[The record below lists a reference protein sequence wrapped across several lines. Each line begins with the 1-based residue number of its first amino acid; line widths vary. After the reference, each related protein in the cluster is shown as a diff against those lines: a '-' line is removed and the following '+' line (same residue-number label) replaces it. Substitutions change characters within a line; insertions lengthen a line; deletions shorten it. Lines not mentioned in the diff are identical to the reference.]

1 MRYPSGVSK
10 EQKMSVV
17 RKNLA
22 RGMLILF
29 ALAVYCAALNHR
41 RDEVPPG
48 LNNDVAEEGLR
59 GIQLLEAKRLE
70 VINAHGVNAD
80 GRHFGHSMET
90 LYLYLVGGVAR
101 FAGSTPLAVHLT
113 SWCFVLAAIALLCAL
128 VRRLLPDMP
137 AAVPLLLALSSVWL
151 FHYGRSGLR
160 AVTAPVFLLAFVLA
174 LDAVERGAGAKHWR
188 ALLCGALLGASLY
201 GYTAARLLPVAFVLY
216 AAVRLLQYREGRGA
230 RLRSYVWV
238 AAGAFFASI
247 PSIVELARDGRAF
260 LGRGA
265 YVLPAHV
272 PDAARN
278 FLDSLLLPLA
288 YPEYARAVDRTHH
301 FDGVSFGLTVAGL
314 QPIHPLIGIAILYGV
329 ARAWRR
335 RCEPLPMLLLCLW
348 VTSLLALGIAGP
360 SLTRFLIVLPL
371 FLAFAAIGIAPL
383 MDRPW
388 RRGATVAALLL
399 LTASEGRAYFDRMS
413 RDPRSAGEFAEAAT
427 NIGRRARSLAG
438 THRQVLCIVA
448 GNANVVHYLTYD
460 DPGRVRINE
469 FWHRRPDPRELPL
482 QSVEPDVILVERHPD
497 LAALRD
503 AFATL
508 ARREPHPFFDEFLVD
523 PAWDWQTLSLKE
535 GPDSPLQRPNAEDDR
550 APGRFTRFMI

>member
-1 MRYPSGVSK
+1 
-10 EQKMSVV
+10 MSDV

-22 RGMLILF
+22 RGMLILLT
-29 ALAVYCAALNHR
+29 LAVYCAALNYR

-59 GIQLLEAKRLE
+59 GLQLLEAKRLE

-101 FAGSTPLAVHLT
+101 FAGSTPQAVHLT

-174 LDAVERGAGAKHWR
+174 LDAVERGAGAKHPWR
-188 ALLCGALLGASLY
+188 ALLCGAWLGAGLY
-201 GYTAARLLPVAFVLY
+201 GYTAARILPVAFVLY
-216 AAVRLLQYREGRGA
+216 AAVRLLQHREGRGA
-230 RLRSYVWV
+230 RLRSYVSV

-247 PSIVELARDGRAF
+247 PNLVELARDGGAY

-265 YVLPAHV
+265 YVLPAHL

-314 QPIHPLIGIAILYGV
+314 QPIHPLIGVAILYGV

-335 RCEPLPMLLLCLW
+335 RSEPLPMLLLCLW
-348 VTSLLALGIAGP
+348 ITSLLALGIAGP
-360 SLTRFLIVLPL
+360 SLTRFLIVLPV
-371 FLAFAAIGIAPL
+371 FLSFAAIGIAPL

-388 RRGATVAALLL
+388 KRAATVAALLL
-399 LTASEGRAYFDRMS
+399 LTASEGRDYFDRMS

-497 LAALRD
+497 LAPLRD

-508 ARREPHPFFDEFLVD
+508 ARRESHPFFDEFLID

-535 GPDSPLQRPNAEDDR
+535 GPDSPLQRPNTGDDR
-550 APGRFTRFMI
+550 APGRTTTRFMI